1 MRMFPIPGDNV
12 FPEGI
17 TEGPGTSFF
26 VGSTGDGAIYR
37 GDTATGIV
45 EPFLPPDGDGRVSIC
60 GLDVDD
66 HGRLIACDFR
76 GAQVFAYDLATRA
89 LAARR
94 RLPSADAL
102 PNDVVVHGDWAY
114 VTDSRHPVVWRLP
127 AGPGQV
133 GDPSVA
139 IDLARYNPADPAYLN
154 GIVCHP
160 DQPLLLIASQGE
172 GGTLWR
178 VDAAT
183 ATAGTV
189 DLGGYDFNADGMLL
203 DGDMLYGVTHRGTVA
218 GGDFRAMITALR
230 LAPDWE
236 SGTIVGELTDE
247 RWASFPTTI
256 AKVGG
261 ELLVVCSQFH
271 TQRLHIPPEL
281 PFTVA
286 ASEFPSWREPRLA
299 HRLRPL
305 VRHTE
310 QRAAGRLPARR
321 QGSRLSTRSR
331 GRKRPVRSGWEA
343 TRAPLA

>member
-1 MRMFPIPGDNV
+1 MFPIPGDNV

-17 TEGPGTSFF
+17 TEGAGMSFF

-60 GLDVDD
+60 GLDVDNY
-66 HGRLIACDFR
+66 GRLIACDFD
-76 GAQVFAYDLATRA
+76 GAQVFAYELATRA

-94 RLPSADAL
+94 PLPSADAL

-114 VTDSRHPVVWRLP
+114 VTDSKRPVVWRLP
-127 AGPGQV
+127 VGPRQV
-133 GDPSVA
+133 GEPSVA
-139 IDLARYNPADPAYLN
+139 IDLAPYNPADPAYLN

-160 DQPLLLIASQGE
+160 AQPLLLVASQGK

-178 VDAAT
+178 ADAASG
-183 ATAGTV
+183 TAGPV

-203 DGDMLYGVTHRGTVA
+203 DGDTLYGVTHRGTAA
-218 GGDFRAMITALR
+218 GGDFRAMITAVR
-230 LAPDWE
+230 LAPGWE
-236 SGTIVGELTDE
+236 SGTVLGELTDE
-247 RWASFPTTI
+247 RWSFPTTI

-271 TQRLHIPPEL
+271 TQRLNIPPDL

-286 ASEFPSWREPRLA
+286 ASEFPSWPEPCLA
-299 HRLRPL
+299 H
-305 VRHTE
+305 
-310 QRAAGRLPARR
+310 GPA
-321 QGSRLSTRSR
+321 
-331 GRKRPVRSGWEA
+331 
-343 TRAPLA
+343 